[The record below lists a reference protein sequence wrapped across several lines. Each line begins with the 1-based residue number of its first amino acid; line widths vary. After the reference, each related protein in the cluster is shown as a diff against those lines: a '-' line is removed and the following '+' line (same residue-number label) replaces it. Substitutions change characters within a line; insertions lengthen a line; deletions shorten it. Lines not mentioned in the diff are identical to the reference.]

1 MPSIECDNGKWK
13 WGENGACVYNSQAEA
28 ESDNEDYMEEDRD
41 MTSLNTSAYDN
52 AVNLIKSGKYNID
65 SDWDFTAADGNK
77 LLGADGDN
85 WSDYKKWFLAY
96 DNDAEEETKGRYGY
110 PFGKNDEVY
119 RKALIAIRQ
128 YSGRFNLD
136 AIFEA
141 AGKLIDMIDERENSY
156 RNIEH
161 RHIVSIKEDE
171 KTVTIVY
178 EKDLDEDEESEEYVS
193 FEKEP
198 TEIDEEIRKENIK
211 IWEQKYNNIDME
223 KRIFNLESRIEK
235 REDGKEVVTG
245 HASVYNSRSENL
257 GGFYEYIQEGVFTD
271 ELIKKSDVRALI
283 NHDPNLVLARSKN
296 GTGTLKLTPDTKGL
310 AFEYEMPDL
319 SYAKDLAINLRNGNI
334 TQSSF
339 AFVISTDEWSSDD
352 DGNDIRTIT
361 GIEQLYDISSVTYPA
376 YSQAESDLIV
386 AQRGL
391 TLYKEQKENQ
401 RQENDL
407 VKRSL
412 LKLKIEL
419 KKR

>member
-1 MPSIECDNGKWK
+1 
-13 WGENGACVYNSQAEA
+13 
-28 ESDNEDYMEEDRD
+28 
-41 MTSLNTSAYDN
+41 MTTLNTTAYDN
-52 AVNLIKSGKYNID
+52 AVSLIKSGKYNID
-65 SDWDFTAADGNK
+65 TDWDFTAADGNE

-85 WSDYKKWFLAY
+85 WDDYKKWFLAY
-96 DNDAEEETKGRYGY
+96 DNDADEETKGRYGY
-110 PFGKNDEVY
+110 PYGKNDEVY

-128 YSGRFNLD
+128 YAGRFNLD
-136 AIFEA
+136 SIFEA
-141 AGKLIDMIDERENSY
+141 SGKLIDMIDEKENSY

-193 FEKEP
+193 FEKDP
-198 TEIDEEIRKENIK
+198 KEK

>member
-13 WGENGACVYNSQAEA
+13 WGETGECKYETQEEA
-28 ESDNEDYMEEDRD
+28 ESDNEDYISDNEEDRD
-41 MTSLNTSAYDN
+41 MTTLNTTAYDN
-52 AVNLIKSGKYNID
+52 AVSLIKSGKYNID
-65 SDWDFTAADGNK
+65 SDWDFTAADGNE

-85 WSDYKKWFLAY
+85 WDDYKKWFLAY
-96 DNDAEEETKGRYGY
+96 DNDADEETKGRYGY
-110 PFGKNDEVY
+110 PYGKNDEVY

-128 YSGRFNLD
+128 YAGRFNLD
-136 AIFEA
+136 SIFEA
-141 AGKLIDMIDERENSY
+141 SGKLIDMIDEKENSY

-193 FEKEP
+193 FEKDP
-198 TEIDEEIRKENIK
+198 KEK

-235 REDGKEVVTG
+235 REDGREVVTG
-245 HASVYNSRSENL
+245 HASVYESKSENL
-257 GGFYEYIQEGVFTD
+257 GGFYEYIAKGVFTED
-271 ELIKKSDVRALI
+271 LINRSDVRALI
-283 NHDPNLVLARSKN
+283 NHNPDLVLARSKN
-296 GTGTLKLTPDTKGL
+296 GEGTLKLTPDEKGL
-310 AFEYEMPDL
+310 AYSYELPDL
-319 SYAKDLAINLRNGNI
+319 SYAKDLGVNLRNGNI

-339 AFVISTDEWSSDD
+339 AFVVKDDEWSSDD
-352 DGNDIRTIT
+352 EGNDIRTIT
-361 GIEQLYDISSVTYPA
+361 GIDKLYDISSVVYPA

-391 TLYKEQKENQ
+391 ALYKEQKENE

-407 VKRSL
+407 IKRSL